1 MKKEGSSFSQGFL
14 SYREVDPGFSVG
26 ANVVAEAG
34 GQALGAQRAA
44 MQEHWAWIS
53 ENDAEGWL
61 KPGTVVPQ
69 AQGRL
74 TEGVWV
80 LL

>member
-1 MKKEGSSFSQGFL
+1 MKKEGNSFSQCFL
-14 SYREVDPGFSVG
+14 SYGEVDTGLPVG

-44 MQEHWAWIS
+44 IQEHWAWIS
-53 ENDAEGWL
+53 EDDAGGWL
-61 KPGTVVPQ
+61 KPVTVVPQ

-80 LL
+80 LP